1 MKKQFAVLVLTFGL
15 LAGVSGNYAFSQ
27 TTDKTSDN
35 KTDPNKMGPGKMG
48 ANDMGGGAVVPTKTN
63 KKKQP
68 AHKHKKSAD
77 GKMAGHDMSGGKMPN
92 DK

>member
-1 MKKQFAVLVLTFGL
+1 MKNRFAVLVLTFGL
-15 LAGVSGNYAFSQ
+15 FAGLSANYAFSQ
-27 TTDKTSDN
+27 TTDKTPD
-35 KTDPNKMGPGKMG
+35 KTDQHKMGPGKMG

-68 AHKHKKSAD
+68 AHKHKKTAD